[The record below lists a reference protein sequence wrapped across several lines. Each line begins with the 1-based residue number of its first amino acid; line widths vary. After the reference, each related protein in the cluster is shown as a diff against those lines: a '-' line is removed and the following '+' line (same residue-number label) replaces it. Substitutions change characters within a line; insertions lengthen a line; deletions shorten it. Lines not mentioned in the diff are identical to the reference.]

1 MNYRTSVVIVCAALA
16 LAGAA
21 PASCGSNKNVTAR
34 NANAS
39 ATETGSATSATPAPS
54 QTPEAQRPAGG
65 EGMKVLAAGQYGKV
79 EEPFLVVAREAK
91 VYGELRA
98 LAEGLPELGAD
109 FFEKHA
115 VVAAFAGTRNS
126 GGYGVEIRRGADKR
140 LVVEETTPPK
150 GSMTTMA
157 LTQPFQ
163 VVAVEVGEEES
174 VEFDLGGA
182 RRSSTQWRPYAV
194 TSGEFTT
201 GGGFAGRYEKLTLTG
216 GLRVARLGR
225 LLTLLFELKGEGGK
239 KARALRGAASGV
251 ERDAAG
257 FEIPRLDAGTLVDHP
272 RPPLRVTGRLADDAA
287 RLSLSFESLPTNV
300 SDGFG
305 GTGKLEAKAT
315 GPAPPQ
321 SKPPAE
327 M

>member
-1 MNYRTSVVIVCAALA
+1 MNHLTSIVIVCAALA
-16 LAGAA
+16 LTGAA
-21 PASCGSNKNVTAR
+21 PAACGSNQNRTMNVNRVIVPRPTA
-34 NANAS
+34 
-39 ATETGSATSATPAPS
+39 ATPAPPE
-54 QTPEAQRPAGG
+54 TPEAQRPAGG

-126 GGYGVEIRRGADKR
+126 GGYGVEIKRGADKR
-140 LVVEETTPPK
+140 LVVEETAPPE
-150 GSMTTMA
+150 GAMTTMA
-157 LTQPFQ
+157 LTQPFK

-174 VEFDLGGA
+174 VEFAFGGA

-201 GGGFAGRYEKLTLTG
+201 GGGFAGRYEKLTLAGT
-216 GLRVARLGR
+216 LSVARLGR
-225 LLTLLFELKGEGGK
+225 LLTVLFELKGEGGK
-239 KARALRGAASGV
+239 RGRALRGAATGIGG
-251 ERDAAG
+251 DAAG
-257 FEIPRLDAGTLVDHP
+257 FEIPHLDAGTLVDHP
-272 RPPLRVTGRLADDAA
+272 RPPLRVSGQFAEDAA
-287 RLSLSFESLPTNV
+287 KLSLSFESLPTNV

-305 GTGKLEAKAT
+305 GTGKLEAKAA
-315 GPAPPQ
+315 GPAQP
-321 SKPPAE
+321 KRN
-327 M
+327 